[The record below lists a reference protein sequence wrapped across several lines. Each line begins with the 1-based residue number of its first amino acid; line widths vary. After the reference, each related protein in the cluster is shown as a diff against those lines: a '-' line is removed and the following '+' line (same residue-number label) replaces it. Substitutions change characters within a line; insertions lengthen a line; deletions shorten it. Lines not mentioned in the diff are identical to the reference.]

1 MSYCHIF
8 KICIDH
14 ISAILLFTKCVEGI
28 CLQFNDYIKKCR
40 QHMQLTQ
47 EQLVHDLYSY
57 SIEHFKSL
65 DTRTL
70 SKWERGDTKPKASKQ
85 VSIIKY
91 FQVKTGVAL
100 PCWTEY
106 SIDEA
111 ESQICKA
118 GMGNLIGKSKKLIYD
133 FPSEMMSVD
142 DINVYPVRNFDNMD
156 ALIENNMHLHQSL
169 NHESSQLSHEQ
180 FRKWAIH
187 PDNLFL
193 ACEHKGTFLGLL
205 FAARVKPSVLD
216 KIVNLEM
223 KKNEVSE
230 NDFASFNEEGSILL
244 LSFFALNVKVA
255 TLLFIRFYAHIIANQ
270 KYIVDIGGIT
280 NSDEAKKLVSNMN
293 LYYQNSLITDDGVK
307 ITGYKQSL
315 ANVLASEYAVK
326 MLLSKQ
332 ACPEE

>member
-1 MSYCHIF
+1 
-8 KICIDH
+8 
-14 ISAILLFTKCVEGI
+14 
-28 CLQFNDYIKKCR
+28 
-40 QHMQLTQ
+40 MQLTQ

-91 FQVKTGVAL
+91 FQIKTGVAL
-100 PCWTEY
+100 PCWDHY
-106 SIDEA
+106 SIEETEDL
-111 ESQICKA
+111 ICQV
-118 GMGNLIGKSKKLIYD
+118 GMKNLIGKTKKLIFD

-142 DINVYPVRNFDNMD
+142 DITVFPVRNFENMD
-156 ALIENNMHLHQSL
+156 ALIESNMHMHQSS
-169 NHESSQLSHEQ
+169 NHESSQLTREQ
-180 FRKWAIH
+180 FREWAMH

-205 FAARVKPSVLD
+205 FTARVKPEVLD
-216 KIVNLEM
+216 KIVNFKM
-223 KKNEVSE
+223 KKNEVLE
-230 NDFASFNEEGSILL
+230 KDFASFDEKGSMLL
-244 LSFFALNVKVA
+244 LSFFALNQKVA
-255 TLLFIRFYAHIIANQ
+255 TMLFIRLYAHLIANQ
-270 KYIVDIGGIT
+270 KHIVDIGGIT

-293 LYYQNSLITDDGVK
+293 LQYQNHMTTNDGVK

-332 ACPEE
+332 KCPEE

>member
-1 MSYCHIF
+1 
-8 KICIDH
+8 
-14 ISAILLFTKCVEGI
+14 
-28 CLQFNDYIKKCR
+28 
-40 QHMQLTQ
+40 MQLTQ
-47 EQLVHDLYSY
+47 EQLVHNLYSY

-156 ALIENNMHLHQSL
+156 ALIENNMHLHQSS
-169 NHESSQLSHEQ
+169 NHESSQLSREQ
-180 FRKWAIH
+180 FREWAIH

-205 FAARVKPSVLD
+205 FTARVKAEILN
-216 KIVNLEM
+216 KIVNFEM
-223 KKNEVSE
+223 KKNEVTE
-230 NDFASFNEEGSILL
+230 NDFASFDEEGSMML
-244 LSFFALNVKVA
+244 LSFFALNHKVA
-255 TLLFIRFYAHIIANQ
+255 TLLFIRLYAHLIANQ
-270 KYIVDIGGIT
+270 KSIVDIGGIT

-293 LYYQNSLITDDGVK
+293 LQYQNSMTTEDNVK

-315 ANVLASEYAVK
+315 SNVLASEYSVK

-332 ACPEE
+332 ECPEE